1 MNTHLFITALAFLFA
16 SFAGAQNVSEAP
28 KPDPVME
35 AIQELSDRD
44 QEPQNESAIAADE
57 DAEPS
62 VQAQVQAEAQPQSSE
77 PPAPVLVTGT
87 PPPAIEK
94 EDAQESTPQE
104 AAVPTIEEEKPKPE
118 NGLNVRIE
126 KLHSGNEAI
135 DPSLIKLR
143 APFPAK
149 PLAQAPPGWRL
160 DNSESAPPFAR
171 EVELSPG
178 SKIILS
184 IRPHLLVPD
193 SDGTNSFNIEEPGYE
208 NSLGYEQTS
217 TVGAIL
223 ANSIRQ
229 LDDDA
234 KRLSTAVDSLQQLLI
249 SLPKPPAQPAPEPE
263 PAQIAK
269 PATNIR
275 KK

>member
-1 MNTHLFITALAFLFA
+1 MNTRLFITALTLLSA
-16 SFAGAQNVSEAP
+16 SLVEAQNVSEAP
-28 KPDPVME
+28 IPDPVLD

-44 QEPQNESAIAADE
+44 QETQNESENSVEKDP
-57 DAEPS
+57 EPS
-62 VQAQVQAEAQPQSSE
+62 EQTEAKAQISE
-77 PPAPVLVTGT
+77 PPAPVPAIDS
-87 PPPAIEK
+87 PPPAVETEITK
-94 EDAQESTPQE
+94 ESVSPE
-104 AAVPTIEEEKPKPE
+104 AVVSPAGEENPKPE
-118 NGLNVRIE
+118 EGLSVRIE

-149 PLAQAPPGWRL
+149 PLAQAPSGWRL
-160 DNSESAPPFAR
+160 ENSESAPPFVR

-178 SKIILS
+178 SKVMLS

-193 SDGTNSFNIEEPGYE
+193 SDGTKSFNIEEPGYE

-234 KRLSTAVDSLQQLLI
+234 KHLSTAVDSLQQLLI
-249 SLPKPPAQPAPEPE
+249 SLPKPPAEPTPEPE
-263 PAQIAK
+263 PAQVVK